1 MTKLIE
7 FNEYCNVAEQIDII
21 GRLEKQMEK
30 KYEFNSTNF
39 KNLNCILEDTLVEIR
54 TNINKFLL
62 ENQASVNRSELKEA
76 KSLIEGFV
84 GKR

>member
-1 MTKLIE
+1 
-7 FNEYCNVAEQIDII
+7 
-21 GRLEKQMEK
+21 MEK

-54 TNINKFLL
+54 TNINKFLF